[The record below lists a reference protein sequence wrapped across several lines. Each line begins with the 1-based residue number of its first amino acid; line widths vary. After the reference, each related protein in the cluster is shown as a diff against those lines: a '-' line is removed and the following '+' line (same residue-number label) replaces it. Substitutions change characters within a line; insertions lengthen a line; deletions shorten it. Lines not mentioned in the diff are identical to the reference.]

1 MLNKELKAKEQKWT
15 EEINKFKEQLRKSS
29 KEQQELKNE
38 NQKLRLRKV
47 SSKVCLGI
55 GRETEPEVFM
65 NSHREDEDSGI
76 RSQPGRLIIA
86 ILLLIMG

>member
-1 MLNKELKAKEQKWT
+1 MNKELKVKEQKWT

-47 SSKVCLGI
+47 SSKVGLGI

-65 NSHREDEDSGI
+65 NSYRDDEDSGI
-76 RSQPGRLIIA
+76 RTRPGRLDIA